1 MLRIR
6 ALPWALALAGVV
18 TLGACDDEATGPDLE
33 VVAGTYTA
41 TTFNVTEDG
50 SATQDILDL
59 GGMITM
65 TLNANGTTTGA
76 LFVPGGLEGGGDFLA
91 DLEGTWDMDDDGRV
105 TFDHEADTFLR
116 DVAFDFD
123 EDDGTLVT
131 TDFAG
136 DAEFDVVLTR
146 E

>member
-6 ALPWALALAGVV
+6 VLPWTLALAGAV
-18 TLGACDDEATGPDLE
+18 TLGACEDETTGLDLE

-41 TTFNVTEDG
+41 TTFTVTEDG
-50 SATQDILDL
+50 SAAEDILAL
-59 GGMITM
+59 GGTLTM
-65 TLNANGTTTGA
+65 TLNANGTTTGS
-76 LFVPGGLEGGGDFLA
+76 LFVPGGLAGGGDFLA
-91 DLEGTWDMDDDGRV
+91 DLEGTWDMDNDGRI

-131 TDFAG
+131 TEAAG
-136 DAEFDVVLTR
+136 DAQFDLVLTR
-146 E
+146 Q